1 MRPNSINSNAPCPFK
16 VSDRIRS
23 TAMFEN
29 HGYRRGESY
38 EIVKIDSN
46 DSTLKARDENGQIG
60 GWIRWSDCE
69 ISNSI
74 GWEWL
79 KGQLPT
85 ETLELLSAFDGLHAL
100 MLRPDIRIA
109 LIHQTPA
116 LKDRI
121 LDACE
126 ELESNNP

>member
-1 MRPNSINSNAPCPFK
+1 MRANRRNPNTSCPFK
-16 VSDRIRS
+16 MGDRIRS
-23 TAMFEN
+23 TAMYEN

-46 DSTLKARDENGQIG
+46 DSTLKARDEDGRIG
-60 GWIRWSDCE
+60 EWIRWADCE

-79 KGQLPT
+79 KGQLPA
-85 ETLELLSAFDGLHAL
+85 EALEILSAFDGLHTL
-100 MLRPDIRIA
+100 TLRPDIRIA
-109 LIHQTPA
+109 LIDQTPE
-116 LKDRI
+116 LRDRI

-126 ELESNNP
+126 ALKSNEP